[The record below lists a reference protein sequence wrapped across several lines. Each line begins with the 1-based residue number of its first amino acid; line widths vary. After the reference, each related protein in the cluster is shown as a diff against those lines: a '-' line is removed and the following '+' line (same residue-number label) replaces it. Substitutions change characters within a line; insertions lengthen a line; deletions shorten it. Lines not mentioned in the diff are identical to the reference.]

1 MTPDTQPSKKSRPRS
16 AKYVAAVTWD
26 DGLWDVRVPNYAGEG
41 VTFTT
46 AECLAEV
53 VPNAS
58 VVLGVAV
65 AANPMHLVADI
76 GVEVQLPDEIVK
88 ALRVAASLIDDATD
102 ELRQIG
108 LSEGDITTVL
118 AGDPSMAGHP
128 KPGNPVPLL
137 RSRDSGPADKANG
150 ASSSR
155 SPESLATVL
164 VQAAERLRSDPEAN
178 FDHGAVRGAIG
189 VLADRVN
196 DRLAPAKPPSG
207 EGRDDVERS

>member
-1 MTPDTQPSKKSRPRS
+1 MTPDTQPSKTSRHRT

-26 DGLWDVRVPNYAGEG
+26 DGLWDVCVPNDAGESA
-41 VTFTT
+41 TFTT

-58 VVLGVAV
+58 VVLSLAV

-88 ALRVAASLIDDATD
+88 ALQVAASLIDDATD

-118 AGDPSMAGHP
+118 AGDPSTTGHP
-128 KPGNPVPLL
+128 KPGNPVPVL
-137 RSRDSGPADKANG
+137 RSRDSGPADGANG
-150 ASSSR
+150 ASSRR

-178 FDHGAVRGAIG
+178 FDHGAVRGALG

-196 DRLAPAKPPSG
+196 DRLAPARPATG
-207 EGRDDVERS
+207 EGRDDLERP

>member
-150 ASSSR
+150 ASSRR

>member
-1 MTPDTQPSKKSRPRS
+1 MTPDTQPSKTSRHRS

-26 DGLWDVRVPNYAGEG
+26 DGLWNVRVPNYSGEG

-46 AECLAEV
+46 ADSLAEV

-58 VVLGVAV
+58 VVLGVAL
-65 AANPMHLVADI
+65 AANPMHLVANI

-118 AGDPSMAGHP
+118 AGDPSVPGHS

-137 RSRDSGPADKANG
+137 RSRDSGPADNANG
-150 ASSSR
+150 ASSRR

-196 DRLAPAKPPSG
+196 DRLTPPRPPSG
-207 EGRDDVERS
+207 EGRDDLERP